1 MIVRIRIVE
10 KTIVSQPSQERKAG
24 LTGARAL
31 LGLPLARMKGG
42 VRYLEVV
49 LADMES
55 RHFLAMMFVIVMKF
69 PAGSWVAGSGV
80 ADDFREWVRMN
91 MIWLHQL
98 VKLVKNGHL
107 VKNESFIVCFINI
120 LWYFWFY
127 SSTLF

>member
-1 MIVRIRIVE
+1 M
-10 KTIVSQPSQERKAG
+10 SQPSQERKAG

-69 PAGSWVAGSGV
+69 PAGS
-80 ADDFREWVRMN
+80 
-91 MIWLHQL
+91 
-98 VKLVKNGHL
+98 
-107 VKNESFIVCFINI
+107 
-120 LWYFWFY
+120 
-127 SSTLF
+127 